1 MKGDTNRLSEQVAR
15 LLHGKN
21 IAFVAT
27 LMEYGSPQI
36 TPTWVDSDGN
46 GIMINTAK
54 GGVREKNLSRD
65 PRIAIAITD
74 QNNPYHMV
82 TMRGKVI
89 DQIT

>member
-27 LMEYGSPQI
+27 LMKDGSPQI

-46 GIMINTAK
+46 EIVIN
-54 GGVREKNLSRD
+54 RESEGEESIQRSENSYRD
-65 PRIAIAITD
+65 RRSKQSISYGD
-74 QNNPYHMV
+74 NQGQSN
-82 TMRGKVI
+82 
-89 DQIT
+89 